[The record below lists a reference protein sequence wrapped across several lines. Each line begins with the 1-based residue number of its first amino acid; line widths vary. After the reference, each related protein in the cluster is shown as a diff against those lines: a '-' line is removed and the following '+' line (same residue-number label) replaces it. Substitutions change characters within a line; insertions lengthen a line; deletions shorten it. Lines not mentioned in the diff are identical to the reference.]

1 MNRTERVLAW
11 IGAGVLLLVVLPVIV
26 ITARDVPGMIREV
39 KMDKMGFK
47 GGWKQAHR
55 PAR

>member
-1 MNRTERVLAW
+1 MSRTDQILKW
-11 IGAGVLLLVVLPVIV
+11 IGAGALLFIVLPVIV
-26 ITARDVPGMIREV
+26 IIARDVPGMIREV

>member
-1 MNRTERVLAW
+1 MSRTERVLAW

-26 ITARDVPGMIREV
+26 IIARDVPGMIREV